1 MEGSGGDGRLIASAT
16 FSIRETALWGS
27 PRNFEGRGGEVGRRP
42 PITASRGAPPS
53 RISGINSTL
62 CDIQIGAPW
71 NFFALTSSP
80 QPPFSSQPRS
90 IIHALRLPFF
100 APFLFSFF
108 FFHASNRLFDRS
120 RRKERYFPPRR
131 SFCISTRAKSRS
143 KSRFPKNRRVILPSP
158 LLPCL
163 IGPRIEPAPREA
175 DTVGPQRRAPPAA
188 APLCS
193 WPFHF
198 SSTADN

>member
-1 MEGSGGDGRLIASAT
+1 MSYRRRTNRVG
-16 FSIRETALWGS
+16 
-27 PRNFEGRGGEVGRRP
+27 GRGAGTRDLLPRHVFHTRNSFMGVATKFRGEARRRGP

-100 APFLFSFF
+100 APFLFSF
-108 FFHASNRLFDRS
+108 LF
-120 RRKERYFPPRR
+120 
-131 SFCISTRAKSRS
+131 
-143 KSRFPKNRRVILPSP
+143 SRFQPLIRPKSNERTKEGRREGTLLSPSASIVLHP
-158 LLPCL
+158 DESDIAIKIP
-163 IGPRIEPAPREA
+163 I
-175 DTVGPQRRAPPAA
+175 
-188 APLCS
+188 
-193 WPFHF
+193 PF
-198 SSTADN
+198 SKKS

>member
-1 MEGSGGDGRLIASAT
+1 MPRHVFHTRNSFMGVATKFRGEG
-16 FSIRETALWGS
+16 
-27 PRNFEGRGGEVGRRP
+27 RP

-100 APFLFSFF
+100 APFLFSF
-108 FFHASNRLFDRS
+108 LFS
-120 RRKERYFPPRR
+120 RFQPLVRTKEGRKEGRNV
-131 SFCISTRAKSRS
+131 ISPSASIVLHLDESDIAIKMGSR
-143 KSRFPKNRRVILPSP
+143 SRFPKNPRVPPS
-158 LLPCL
+158 LPCL
-163 IGPRIEPAPREA
+163 IGLSPPVSSPERPAQL
-175 DTVGPQRRAPPAA
+175 G
-188 APLCS
+188 
-193 WPFHF
+193 H
-198 SSTADN
+198 SSSSRGSSLFMPVSFFEYGG